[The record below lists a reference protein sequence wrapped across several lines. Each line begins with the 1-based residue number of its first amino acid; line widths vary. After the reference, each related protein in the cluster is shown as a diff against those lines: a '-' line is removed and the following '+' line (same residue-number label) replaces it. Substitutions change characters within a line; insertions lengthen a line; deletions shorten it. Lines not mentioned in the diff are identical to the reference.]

1 MWGIFD
7 DGDPSDGVP
16 YSFKT
21 GLSGAWVFA
30 TNAVSASTPLRD
42 ENPVNQ
48 DLGAWIVGNV
58 KKEAKKEKEGA
69 EEDPKEKKGGSK
81 KNPTAPEPV
90 SLAVWSLIGLC
101 FGTAGCRRRA

>member
-1 MWGIFD
+1 MWGIFE

-30 TNAVSASTPLRD
+30 TNAISASDSLRSS
-42 ENPVNQ
+42 NPSFQ
-48 DLGAWIVGNV
+48 DLGAWIVSNG
-58 KKEAKKEKEGA
+58 KKEAKDQKGE
-69 EEDPKEKKGGSK
+69 KGGSK
-81 KNPTAPEPV
+81 NPAAPEPV

-101 FGTAGCRRRA
+101 FGTAGCRRREREDSFGR